1 MAEREL
7 KKMNR
12 SELIEIIYA
21 QQKEEHELRDKIKQL
36 EEKLTEKNIILEK
49 SGSIAEASLRLN
61 KIFEDAQAAAD
72 QYVESVRAKVND
84 ERFSNSTNKYY
95 KGENDTKE
103 NVINAVGSVLD
114 NIDTYNKAS
123 ENFGDNVVIVRENEE
138 SIVDRASDVEENA
151 ESIVDRA
158 SDVEENAK
166 SIVDRASYVEENA
179 ESIVDSTLDV
189 DKNSVGTVGNA
200 LNTEEK
206 TPDNNELI
214 VKMEEE
220 IPVVN
225 PEKIVGNSD
234 DIRKNDRNIY
244 SGDTVKSEEHLI
256 ENKDENDALENLF
269 NSIEKKL
276 QSELMSFDNIEGEYE
291 KDMFRKRR
299 NRYNDKQDIYNEES
313 QIDEN
318 DIFSEIGNDMTN
330 INDSLKN
337 SHSEEDIFKTVRNN
351 QMQSIDIF
359 DDITDKRTGKA
370 SLQNSK
376 NSQNRKLD
384 IYNQDSN
391 KRSESIDIFD
401 DITEATE
408 NNNVVYPN
416 KNRMSNVV
424 AYPNK
429 NSTSND
435 VAYLNTTAINHNVVI
450 ASQINEIVD
459 IYNNPE
465 NNNSIGDG
473 FSNTTVN
480 SGIGSEN
487 ESDINT
493 NKVVDEQNKLKTEE
507 DAGFKY
513 YDQHHKNRHVLNNYS
528 DDSIY
533 NSNRSV
539 DDNDNSSLDSDKGYS
554 NKSGNNESGYSSGI
568 MSNYDYFNMWFQQ
581 SEKTADNTNTSIDYA
596 GKEESLK
603 NPSSVMDLNDNEFD
617 IEFIDLD

>member
-151 ESIVDRA
+151 
-158 SDVEENAK
+158 K
-166 SIVDRASYVEENA
+166 SIVDSA
-179 ESIVDSTLDV
+179 LDV
-189 DKNSVGTVGNA
+189 EKNSVGTVGNA

-376 NSQNRKLD
+376 NNQNRKLD

-435 VAYLNTTAINHNVVI
+435 VAYLNTTAINHNVEI

-465 NNNSIGDG
+465 NNNSIGAG